1 LPMVEQACRVGG
13 QRTTHRRSREVKP
26 NGQVGLR
33 VEDVDRAGGYLKHFE
48 SFSKGLALVGH
59 VDFVIVGDDNLTAHS
74 WLVHIPQNLERDV
87 GGGGRCRDV
96 SRR

>member
-1 LPMVEQACRVGG
+1 MHLPAYCLLLIADCPSLAQVQPD
-13 QRTTHRRSREVKP
+13 SL
-26 NGQVGLR
+26 VGLR

-87 GGGGRCRDV
+87 GGGGRRRDV
-96 SRR
+96 GRR